1 MRTVIRKNSRPLYED
16 VAGRISEL
24 VDNGT
29 FRPGERV
36 PSLRELSR
44 QLRVSLNTVKE
55 AYSYLED
62 RRVLE
67 ARPQSG
73 FYVRARLPEVPEDP
87 DRSPMEVAPTD
98 VSVSA
103 VVRRILRDILDPGL
117 IRLGAAIPNPDLLPV
132 ARLGRMLSGAARRRQ
147 EESFFYAVPPG
158 NPRLR
163 AQISR
168 RLLQTRCTLGP
179 DEIIVTDGCMEA
191 ISLALQAV
199 CKPGDTLAVES
210 PTYYNLLLLIQQL
223 GLRAL
228 EIPATPGEGMCLET
242 LRYALGQTPVS
253 AVLAIGNFNNPLGS
267 LMPEARKR
275 ELAELLEER
284 GIPLI
289 EDDIYGD
296 LSFAD
301 QRPGVAKAW
310 DRTGNV
316 LLCSSFSKTL
326 APGYRVG
333 WIAPGRYRDKVE
345 QLKMTFNI
353 ASAAPTQMA
362 VAEFLGEGGYDRHL
376 RSIRRIYARKVAQ
389 LAEAI
394 GRHFPD
400 GTRVTRPQGGFVL
413 WVEMPAAV
421 DTLKLY
427 EQAARQGISIAPG
440 PIFSV
445 SGKFGNC
452 VRLNAAFWSER
463 VEGAVATLGRMAARM
478 C

>member
-1 MRTVIRKNSRPLYED
+1 MRTVIRNSSRPLYEE

-73 FYVRARLPEVPEDP
+73 FYVRVRLPEIPEDP
-87 DRSPMEVAPTD
+87 ARSPAKIAPTD

-103 VVRRILRDILDPGL
+103 VVRRIMRDILDPGL

-163 AQISR
+163 KQIAR

-179 DEIIVTDGCMEA
+179 DEIVVTDGCMEA

-228 EIPATPGEGMCLET
+228 EIPATPGEGLCLET
-242 LRYALGQTPVS
+242 LRYALDQTPVS
-253 AVLAIGNFNNPLGS
+253 AVLTIGNFNNPLGS
-267 LMPEARKR
+267 LMPEGRKR

-284 GIPLI
+284 DIPLI

-301 QRPGVAKAW
+301 ERPGIAKAW
-310 DRTGNV
+310 DRTGNI

-362 VAEFLGEGGYDRHL
+362 VAEFLEAGGYDRHL
-376 RSIRRIYARKVAQ
+376 RSIRRVYARKVAQ

-394 GRHFPD
+394 GRYFPE
-400 GTRVTRPQGGFVL
+400 GTRVTRPRGGFVL
-413 WVEMPAAV
+413 WVEMPAPV

-463 VEGAVATLGRMAARM
+463 VEGAVATLGRMAAGM